1 MSKYVIRWP
10 NARVGAVYF
19 RTVTCGHVQGFSQ
32 DGSAHS
38 IAEPKTIHR
47 TANLSEAQI
56 YASFDDANADFS
68 RHIEPD
74 ATAEIVPVTDKEI
87 FHAKLVDDPVASK
100 KRNGIS
106 S

>member
-1 MSKYVIRWP
+1 MSKYVIAWP
-10 NARVGAVYF
+10 HRVGRLYF
-19 RTVTCGHVQGFSQ
+19 RTVRYTYFS
-32 DGSAHS
+32 SAD
-38 IAEPKTIHR
+38 AEGKTLDR

-56 YASFDDANADFS
+56 YTSFDDANAEFS

-74 ATAEIVPVTDKEI
+74 VSAEIIPVTEKEL